1 MNITT
6 IVYYYAFLCTI
17 AGGFIL
23 LITLSNVIWLSH
35 TLFPKPLKKGP
46 KVSVLIPARNEE
58 KRIIPCLE
66 SLLVQ
71 DYQNYNIY
79 LYDDDST
86 DGTGKILDHYAREYP
101 GFVRVIHGGPLEAGW
116 FGKPHAMQKLLERSD
131 GVYVLF
137 TDADTLH
144 KPDSIG
150 RAVALAQ
157 RYEADL
163 VTGYVHHTTG
173 SFGEAQIIPSIYLL
187 TMVAMPLW
195 LVPYTKSPAISHA
208 IGQFMLFKAIKFVR
222 FGGYARVKHEVTEDV
237 RVARLFKKAGH
248 RIVFADLKPSVDC
261 RMYDSYKSAKLGIAK
276 NVFDYFDHNAL
287 LLLGATAAV
296 PLFFFIPL
304 IGMFWVPAGFAV
316 SQPFFN
322 ISVIFMLY
330 SWILVTIERS
340 LPWYVP
346 LIYPLV
352 MVNVLSA
359 AWRAFAAQL
368 TGKALE
374 WKGRPLR

>member
-6 IVYYYAFLCTI
+6 IVYYYAILCTI

-101 GFVRVIHGGPLEAGW
+101 GFVRVIHGGPLETGW

-173 SFGEAQIIPSIYLL
+173 SFGKLRSFLPFICSRWSRCRSGWCRTRKAPRSRMPSGSSCCSKRLNL
-187 TMVAMPLW
+187 CGLAAMRGSSM
-195 LVPYTKSPAISHA
+195 K
-208 IGQFMLFKAIKFVR
+208 
-222 FGGYARVKHEVTEDV
+222 
-237 RVARLFKKAGH
+237 
-248 RIVFADLKPSVDC
+248 
-261 RMYDSYKSAKLGIAK
+261 
-276 NVFDYFDHNAL
+276 
-287 LLLGATAAV
+287 
-296 PLFFFIPL
+296 
-304 IGMFWVPAGFAV
+304 
-316 SQPFFN
+316 
-322 ISVIFMLY
+322 
-330 SWILVTIERS
+330 
-340 LPWYVP
+340 
-346 LIYPLV
+346 
-352 MVNVLSA
+352 
-359 AWRAFAAQL
+359 
-368 TGKALE
+368 
-374 WKGRPLR
+374 